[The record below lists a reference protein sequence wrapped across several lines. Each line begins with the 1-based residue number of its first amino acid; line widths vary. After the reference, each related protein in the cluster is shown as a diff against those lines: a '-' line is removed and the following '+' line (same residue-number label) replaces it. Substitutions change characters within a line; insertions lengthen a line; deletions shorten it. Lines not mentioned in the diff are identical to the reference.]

1 MRINGTTLIDHKK
14 RVKLTLSCD
23 EFALAQTVEDL
34 VQGNPFDTVAGYQEV
49 YKVIGFTNI
58 EYRSIG
64 SILIQK
70 GIFERLED
78 NNVRLTSSWGTNTDQ
93 EDDFLEFWEEY
104 GKVGNKKSAKRNF
117 LKAVKA
123 VGLDHLKA
131 RWKAYRA
138 HLEESG
144 QSQLH
149 MSTWLNPDNERWDDE
164 YKSSSVKKIAKANE
178 AETTISSK

>member
-1 MRINGTTLIDHKK
+1 MRITGKTVIDHKK

-23 EFALAQTVEDL
+23 EFVLAQAIEDIVGDLAFNTVK
-34 VQGNPFDTVAGYQEV
+34 GYENV
-49 YKVIGFTNI
+49 YKMTGFTNI

-70 GIFERLED
+70 GIFKRLAD
-78 NNVRLTSSWGTNTDQ
+78 NNVRLVSPWEADTSSQ
-93 EDDFLEFWEEY
+93 KDFDEFWDEY
-104 GKVGNKKSAKRNF
+104 GKVGNKKAAKKSF
-117 LKAVKA
+117 LKALKVTD
-123 VGLDHLKA
+123 LDHLKE
-131 RWKAYRA
+131 RWKAYKA

-149 MSTWLNPDNERWDDE
+149 MSTWLNPDNERWNDE

-178 AETTISSK
+178 QETSISSK